1 MTLYQLKLA
10 LADPPKA
17 YEKKNLKI
25 FGRCFLFVCT
35 VCKRLHTQKIS
46 NSPSEIFFPMLKAYI
61 LLSLQLQLQLQYSTL
76 KVSPVTI

>member
-46 NSPSEIFFPMLKAYI
+46 NSPSEIFFSYVKSIYFTEFTI
-61 LLSLQLQLQLQYSTL
+61 TITGTVQYS
-76 KVSPVTI
+76 